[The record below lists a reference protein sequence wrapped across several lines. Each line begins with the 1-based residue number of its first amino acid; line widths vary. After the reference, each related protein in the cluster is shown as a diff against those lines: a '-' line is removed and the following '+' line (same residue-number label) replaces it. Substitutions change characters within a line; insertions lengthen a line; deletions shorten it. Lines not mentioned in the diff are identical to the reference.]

1 MHLGTF
7 VLHVASQDCKCRLQ
21 GMCGASAPLITPSPH
36 VTDADVGGAHI
47 LTCLLLQGEPLASLR
62 YKRIIILTDADVDG
76 AHIRTLLLTFLFRC
90 ASWWGGWWPSDP
102 SLYSIVVG
110 CTKIKSEEF
119 GVYPLSAL
127 SLGCMGG

>member
-1 MHLGTF
+1 ME
-7 VLHVASQDCKCRLQ
+7 
-21 GMCGASAPLITPSPH
+21 GAR
-36 VTDADVGGAHI
+36 I

-90 ASWWGGWWPSDP
+90 ASCCVWVGGH
-102 SLYSIVVG
+102 LLQVYSIVLG
-110 CTKIKSEEF
+110 CIKIKSEEF
-119 GVYPLSAL
+119 GIYPLSAI